1 MNLFG
6 KIEYKYGKI
15 SDVLMGRLSVV
26 KKSLFINFESCFKEF

>member
-26 KKSLFINFESCFKEF
+26 KKKFVYKF